1 MAAFPPGPG
10 RFAALRGMVAGRDMN
25 RIPAFL
31 RATTERYGPI
41 ASFRLGG
48 RRFYFANDPAA
59 IEELLVGNAR
69 AFVKGRGTQRLER
82 LLGQGLLTSNGA
94 HHLRQRRLV
103 QPAFH
108 RERIAGYAATMVAR
122 ADRFAAGVAA
132 GEALEMGA
140 AMSRLTL
147 GIAAETLFGADV
159 DREADTIGAALDEAM
174 SSFPLAISP
183 LGEVLDHL
191 PMLPVVRRFRAARGS
206 LDAIVYRMIYLRRRE
221 RRREGETEG
230 PRDVLGMLLD
240 AADAEGGMPI
250 EQIRDEALTLLL
262 AGHETTANALTWT
275 WLLLAQHPAAEERLH
290 AELDGVLD
298 GRPPALGDL
307 PALAFTRDV
316 IAEAMRLYPPAWVVG
331 RRAIEPAALGPWT
344 VPKNGV
350 VLACQLVTHRD
361 PRFWRE
367 PAAFRPERWSNGE
380 TASLPKFAYFPFGGG
395 NRLCIGETFAW
406 TETVLVLA
414 TIARRLRFRA
424 APDLGPVPPQPL
436 VTLRPGALVRM
447 EADWRDSPVRAG

>member
-1 MAAFPPGPG
+1 MASFPPGPG
-10 RFAALRGMVAGRDMN
+10 PLAALRGMIPRGDMN

-31 RATTERYGPI
+31 RATSERYGPVS
-41 ASFRLGG
+41 SFPVAG
-48 RRFYFANDPAA
+48 RRFYFVNDPAA
-59 IEELLVGNAR
+59 IEDLLVGNPR
-69 AFVKGRGTQRLER
+69 SFVKGRGTQRLER

-122 ADRFAAGVAA
+122 AEGFADGLATG
-132 GEALEMGA
+132 GELELGA

-174 SSFPLAISP
+174 RSFPLAISP
-183 LGEVLDHL
+183 LGELLDHL
-191 PMLPVVRRFRAARGS
+191 PMVPVVRRFRAARGS
-206 LDAIVYRMIYLRRRE
+206 LDSIVYRMIYLRRRE

-290 AELDGVLD
+290 TELDRVLA
-298 GRPPALGDL
+298 GRPPAIGDL
-307 PALAFTRDV
+307 PALPFARDV
-316 IAEAMRLYPPAWVVG
+316 MAEAMRLYPPAWIVG
-331 RRAIEPAALGPWT
+331 RRAVEPARLGPWT
-344 VPKNGV
+344 VPKDGV
-350 VLACQLVTHRD
+350 VLASQLVTHRD
-361 PRFWRE
+361 PRFWHDPE
-367 PAAFRPERWSNGE
+367 AFRPERWSNGE
-380 TASLPKFAYFPFGGG
+380 TAALPKFAYFPFGGG
-395 NRLCIGETFAW
+395 NRLCVGETFAW

-414 TIARRLRFRA
+414 ALARRLRFRA
-424 APDLGPVPPQPL
+424 APDLGPVPAQPL

-447 EADWRDSPVRAG
+447 GVERRERPVAAR